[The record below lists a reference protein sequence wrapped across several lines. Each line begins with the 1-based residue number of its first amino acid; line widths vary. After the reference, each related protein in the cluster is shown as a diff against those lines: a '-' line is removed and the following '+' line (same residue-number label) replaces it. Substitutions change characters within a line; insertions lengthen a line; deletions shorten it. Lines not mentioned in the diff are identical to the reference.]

1 MSPRKPQEPR
11 ETRTS
16 QDPREPHCPHDR
28 HEPPTTQDPGLA
40 ALGRPV
46 VLDLHGV
53 TDKAAF
59 MDRCAAALALPAWF
73 GRNWD
78 ALAESL
84 TDLPGRVALV
94 VTGWQAYAEA
104 QPAEWRTAQ
113 EVFATSVAERP
124 TRLTVLLSL
133 GDLPA
138 TLGGSDE
145 RPSASLG

>member
-1 MSPRKPQEPR
+1 MS
-11 ETRTS
+11 
-16 QDPREPHCPHDR
+16 PREPHDPRTPHDPG
-28 HEPPTTQDPGLA
+28 EPRTSRAPGLG

-84 TDLPGRVALV
+84 TDLSGRVALV

-104 QPAEWRTAQ
+104 RPAEWRTAQ
-113 EVFATSVAERP
+113 DVFATSVAERP